1 MKAWIKKARVI
12 LESNASISKVG
23 DKQIS
28 FTKKFK
34 ESAIKAYKN
43 GKTPD
48 EIFLDAGLDPKIFL
62 RSYCTKAILRWI
74 SNVEKHG
81 SEALTIERR
90 GKHSTGRPR
99 SSNKPKEY
107 KTEAAMMARLAYL
120 EAENDFLKK
129 LHALAKKGK

>member
-12 LESNASISKVG
+12 LDNNASISKVG

-34 ESAIKAYKN
+34 ESAIKSYQK
-43 GKTPD
+43 GKTPE

-62 RSYCTKAILRWI
+62 TGYCSKAILRWI
-74 SNVEKHG
+74 HNVQKHG
-81 SEALTIERR
+81 LNALVVERR
-90 GKHSTGRPR
+90 GKNATGRPR
-99 SSNKPKEY
+99 SSNKPKEL
-107 KTEAAMMARLAYL
+107 KTESALKARLAYL

>member
-1 MKAWIKKARVI
+1 MKHWIKKARAI
-12 LESNASISKVG
+12 LKNNASISKVG

-34 ESAIKAYKN
+34 ESAVKSYQT
-43 GKTPD
+43 GKSPE

-62 RSYCTKAILRWI
+62 KDYCSHSIHRWMNQI
-74 SNVEKHG
+74 EIHG
-81 SEALTIERR
+81 SVALTQERR
-90 GKHSTGRPR
+90 GKKSTGRPR
-99 SSNKPKEY
+99 SSNKPKEL
-107 KTEAAMMARLAYL
+107 KTEVAMKARLAYL